1 MGSALGTTAPPPD
14 HGVLY
19 RDIRDFGAIPGNN
32 PAANRRAIQAAIDSL
47 DPSLI
52 PSRTYGAWGV
62 VYIPGNDQ
70 PWAIDGPIF
79 LDQNQVKIVGDGPS
93 SRVAMTY
100 PHTDHCFILG
110 VQRKPQGVALSPDHF
125 VDLYGKLDATA
136 APTAGTRFGFRT
148 KGDAHLAQHGGPL
161 NYAVDFWASTRQIT
175 VEFATDFAATP
186 YSDGPYFGLSDMAK
200 LCPWM
205 LHAAGG
211 QFNIDF
217 QTADPTDPTAAGKG
231 RQVNFNP
238 PTGTGIHRIA
248 FQIDLVNAVITAY
261 IDGTQVAIVNYAGA
275 DFIPSA
281 NLKFAPNQDSAFLI
295 GASGRGSNAVGSQ
308 YYVTGAS
315 LDRTIYGLRVSQGL
329 RYASEGVGTP
339 QRRLDGGAIND
350 FSTYFQNDAA
360 TIALFPFLDPPATAA
375 ATRLIGV
382 QSGSCCQN
390 VQTSTLALSA
400 SHASN
405 FSSTTN
411 HLFQDLQVLGR
422 AATPYGMAVALGFAL
437 HVDFERVTLA
447 GGSHGLG
454 SLVFGANYPI
464 RLNHCHLAG
473 ADAGLFTDYAIASAD
488 DLTFDTLGRL
498 AMRLSNGTEFVG
510 RSIFVPSG
518 NAEYV
523 VKSSGQVFIDNIN
536 IDFEGTNYPSI
547 ATFYASTVQGL
558 PIGGQFVLS
567 NLQCGTI
574 APGTPLIKLHDGP
587 GSGLPQATFR
597 LQDLILYGQDYATI
611 VQTDSPTWTGEVR
624 ADLDIECPYVQTIG
638 SGRNV
643 VSRHG
648 HFVGP
653 PRYSSWTKGAHV
665 LDVPWPGDGQFT
677 QWRCAST
684 GTYGTSTPPAWS
696 GLAPLDVSGDAL
708 AAYLY
713 DHSYWSVGATTHAG
727 YFTDYAQALVLNRLL
742 TGGAATAP
750 SGIWVGLS
758 MLRGYRYGNTA
769 EPSGGGYARVAT
781 TAATWAPSSGGATSN
796 TSTINFPMPTAAW
809 GSIRTL
815 FLADAASG
823 GNVIAE
829 VEIDPLVANAGM
841 VVSFAPG
848 VLALARSPKPRAL
861 SPSTCD
867 AINNFWLRGAALA
880 APSLYVALSTNAADA
895 SVAPT
900 EPAGGY
906 SRVPAPATSLSP
918 ATTNLGLAYDVQI
931 TNPAAIAFPA
941 PTAAWGTIR
950 SVYLMDAATGG
961 NVLAAANLTIPRT
974 IAAGDPPK
982 SFAPGALW
990 VTRA

>member
-1 MGSALGTTAPPPD
+1 MGSALGTASPPQD
-14 HGVLY
+14 HGVIY

-32 PAANRRAIQAAIDSL
+32 PAANRKAIQAAIDSL

-52 PSRTYGAWGV
+52 PARTYGAWGV
-62 VYIPGNDQ
+62 VYIPGSDQ

-79 LDQNQVKIVGDGPS
+79 LDQSQVKVVGDGPS

-100 PHTDHCFILG
+100 PRTDHCFILG
-110 VQRKPQGVALSPDHF
+110 VQRRPQGVALTPDHF
-125 VDLYGKLDATA
+125 VDLYGKLDSTA
-136 APTAGTRFGFRT
+136 APAAGNRFGFRT
-148 KGDAHLAQHGGPL
+148 RGDAHLAQHGGPL
-161 NYAVDFWASTRQIT
+161 NYAADFWASTRQIT

-217 QTADPTDPTAAGKG
+217 QTADPADPAAPGKG

-238 PTGTGIHRIA
+238 PTTAGVHRIA
-248 FQIDLVNAVITAY
+248 FQVDLVNAAITAY
-261 IDGTQVAIVNYAGA
+261 VDGTQVAVVNYAGA
-275 DFIPSA
+275 DFTPAA
-281 NLKFAPNQDSAFLI
+281 NLKFAPNQDSAFLV

-315 LDRTIYGLRVSQGL
+315 LDRTVYGLRVSQGL
-329 RYASEGVGTP
+329 RYAADGVGTP
-339 QRRLDGGAIND
+339 QRRLDGGTIND
-350 FSTYFQNDAA
+350 YSTYFQNDAA

-375 ATRLIGV
+375 ATRVVGV

-390 VQTSTLALSA
+390 VQTSALALSA
-400 SHASN
+400 AHASN
-405 FSSTTN
+405 YSSTTN
-411 HLFQDLQVLGR
+411 HLFQDLQILGR
-422 AATPYGMAVALGFAL
+422 SASPYGMAVALGFAL

-488 DLTFDTLGRL
+488 DLTFDAIGRA

-510 RSIFVPSG
+510 RSIFVPPG

-523 VKSSGQVFIDNIN
+523 VKSCGQVFIDNIN
-536 IDFEGTNYPSI
+536 IDFEGGSFPSI
-547 ATFYASTVQGL
+547 ATFHASAAQGL
-558 PIGGQFVLS
+558 PIGGQLVLS

-574 APGTPLIKLHDGP
+574 APGTPLVKLHDAS

-597 LQDLILYGQDYATI
+597 LQDLILYGQDYAAI
-611 VQTDSPTWTGEVR
+611 VQTDSPTWSGEVR
-624 ADLDIECPYVQTIG
+624 AELDIECPYVQTLG
-638 SGRNV
+638 AGRNV

-653 PRYSSWTKGAHV
+653 PRYTSWAKGAHV
-665 LDVPWPGDGQFT
+665 LDVSAPADGQFS
-677 QWRCAST
+677 QWRCAAS
-684 GTYGTSTPPAWS
+684 GTYGTPTPPAWS
-696 GLAPLDVSGDAL
+696 GLAPMDVSGDAL

-713 DHSYWSVGATTHAG
+713 DHTYWSAGPSTHAG
-727 YFTDYAQALVLNRLL
+727 YYTNYAHALVLNRLL
-742 TGGAATAP
+742 AGGGATPPPA
-750 SGIWVGLS
+750 VYLGLS
-758 MLRGYRYGNTA
+758 ILRGFRYGNAA
-769 EPSGGGYARVAT
+769 EPSGGGYARVAC
-781 TAATWAPSSGGATSN
+781 TWNASSGG
-796 TSTINFPMPTAAW
+796 STANASAITFPTPTAPW

-829 VEIDPLVANAGM
+829 VEIDSIAVNAGTL
-841 VVSFAPG
+841 VSFAAG
-848 VLALARSPKPRAL
+848 ALSLARSSRLRAL
-861 SPSTCD
+861 GPSICD

-880 APSLYVALSTNAADA
+880 APTLHVALSTGAADPT
-895 SVAPT
+895 VAPA
-900 EPAGGY
+900 EPGGGY
-906 SRVPAPATSLSP
+906 ARVAAPAASWSS
-918 ATTNLGLAYDVQI
+918 ATTNLGLAYDGQVA
-931 TNPAAIAFPA
+931 NLAAVAFPA

-950 SVYLMDAATGG
+950 AVYLMDAATGG
-961 NVLAAANLTIPRT
+961 NVVAASSLTIPRT

-982 SFAPGALW
+982 SFASGALW
-990 VTRA
+990 ITRA